1 MIIFYYHGKREET
14 AVLKMIIHKRTGP
27 PSGINLGISHQRIT
41 LTSVMDV
48 RSIIAL
54 FMGLVLQLSQVQTC
68 LATEAAKPCATQARL
83 MSCCEGLK
91 TCPCAKKSRENQK
104 PTPLLPASGE
114 LKLLLSK
121 APEPSRL
128 GAFVSPPAAAKAV
141 VATPALG
148 WSAYAGVPLSVA
160 FCRFVI

>member
-1 MIIFYYHGKREET
+1 MEI
-14 AVLKMIIHKRTGP
+14 
-27 PSGINLGISHQRIT
+27 
-41 LTSVMDV
+41 

-54 FMGLVLQLSQVQTC
+54 FMGLVLQWSQVQSC
-68 LATEAAKPCATQARL
+68 LATEARQPCAAQAHS

-91 TCPCAKKSRENQK
+91 TCPCAKESRDQPK
-104 PTPLLPASGE
+104 PTPLLPASVE

-121 APEPSRL
+121 APEPPRL
-128 GAFVSPPAAAKAV
+128 GAFVAPPAAAMAV

-160 FCRFVI
+160 FCSFVI